1 MIIRNWL
8 LSLLSAPYWTVVGLI
23 LSVIG
28 VLLLFRYGMPYRTR
42 SEGAIYLVTQTSE
55 EDKRAE
61 TKFDKL
67 GWLGLGAAFAWHG
80 VPDSWGV
87 AFALALRPP
96 DRLSR
101 GG

>member
-23 LSVIG
+23 LSAIG

-42 SEGAIYLVTQTSE
+42 SEGAIYLVTEQTSE
-55 EDKRAE
+55 EEKRAE
-61 TKFDKL
+61 AKFDKL

-80 VPDSWGV
+80 VPDS
-87 AFALALRPP
+87 RP
-96 DRLSR
+96 LTSR
-101 GG
+101 F